1 MLRINNEDMFLCS
14 DICSS
19 DVTEVAVSS
28 EVTRKI
34 GTDVSK

>member
-14 DICSS
+14 DICGS

-28 EVTRKI
+28 EVTRQI
-34 GTDVSK
+34 GINVSE